1 MFVSTY
7 RVFKFAF
14 ENFWRNVWLS
24 LMTIS
29 MLVLTLLTVNI
40 LLVINRA
47 ADQAIKFVENRIEV
61 SVYFQNNADP
71 KKITTAVEYLR
82 SLAQVRD
89 VEEISAEEA
98 LAKFRM
104 RHENDPAIISS
115 LEELGGNPFGP
126 TLIIK
131 AKQASDFETIIGAL
145 DNPQFRDVIRN
156 KDFSNYQPIV
166 EKIRHTTNNV
176 RMAGLILSF
185 VFFLIALL
193 IIFNTVRIAIFIHRE
208 EISIMRLV
216 GASNW
221 FIRAPYLLET
231 VLLSLLAVL
240 IAIAIVY
247 PALLFVE
254 PYYKQYFEMGLA
266 DYFEQNGIWIFGAQ
280 FLGLLFVTMLS
291 TGLAMRKFLKV

>member
-1 MFVSTY
+1 
-7 RVFKFAF
+7 
-14 ENFWRNVWLS
+14 
-24 LMTIS
+24 MTIS